1 MQTINSLII
10 TISSFPST
18 LSPPPL
24 NITNIMFTNLI
35 GKFRRSKTEQQ
46 DDDEENNL
54 NNRSDSPPIASDRNA
69 PLTVPGDRVTSH
81 QNDGLTL
88 QTTEPSA
95 ASAPTT
101 SEPIKEK
108 DLRFYQGGVRKKHTA
123 FVKWIGR
130 IGFIAKGIVYGCI
143 GVLTIT
149 NVTGAWTPNGSEGN
163 ESPQGAF
170 LLLGGIPS
178 IGRSILIVMAVGLVL
193 YIIWRMWESIT
204 GQGSDATFGK
214 KKNFFRYRLSPFV
227 SGLVYTAYAYYV
239 IQMIFQTEEE
249 QQHSASSSTFP
260 ASWTK
265 STLGKAGIG
274 ILGVAFLI
282 AFVTQIINAVTGNFI
297 KDLKT
302 SEPGTNKYLAFS
314 LHLLGRIGFGGRA
327 ALFCTMSGFFWDS
340 LAQANESGDK
350 NMVAAAIGKL
360 ANSGGGRFFMV
371 VLGVSLVMYALFAVL
386 NAYFKYFPTPPPTRH
401 EYYTHGVIDPVEGD
415 SSSVSSNSV
424 MDDVQGTNSE
434 IVTAKDENMPSTA
447 TEVKEAYEQ
456 KSPWYH
462 RFMRKSSRTKEVD
475 PER

>member
-1 MQTINSLII
+1 
-10 TISSFPST
+10 
-18 LSPPPL
+18 
-24 NITNIMFTNLI
+24 MFTNLI
-35 GKFRRSKTEQQ
+35 GKLRRSKHEQ
-46 DDDEENNL
+46 ESNENNHI
-54 NNRSDSPPIASDRNA
+54 DSPPIASDRNI
-69 PLTVPGDRVTSH
+69 PLTVPGDRVASRR
-81 QNDGLTL
+81 NDLLTT
-88 QTTEPSA
+88 QTAEASSA
-95 ASAPTT
+95 VSAPTT
-101 SEPIKEK
+101 SKPIKEQE
-108 DLRFYQGGVRKKHTA
+108 LRFYQGGVRKKYQP

-130 IGFIAKGIVYGCI
+130 VGFIAKGIVYGCI

-178 IGRSILIVMAVGLVL
+178 VGRSILIVMAVGLVL
-193 YIIWRMWESIT
+193 YIIWRMWEAIT

-227 SGLVYTAYAYYV
+227 SGLVYAAYAYYV
-239 IQMIFQTEEE
+239 IQMIFKTEEE
-249 QQHSASSSTFP
+249 QQALASSNTFP

-282 AFVTQIINAVTGNFI
+282 AFVTQIINAATGNFI

-302 SEPGTNKYLAFS
+302 SEPGTNKYFAFT
-314 LHLLGRIGFGGRA
+314 LHLMGRIGFGGRA

-340 LAQANESGDK
+340 LAEANESGDK

-371 VLGVSLVMYALFAVL
+371 VLGVSLVIYALFAVL

-401 EYYTHGVIDPVEGD
+401 EYYTHNVIDPED
-415 SSSVSSNSV
+415 SEISSSSDSVSANN
-424 MDDVQGTNSE
+424 DVQP
-434 IVTAKDENMPSTA
+434 AKENAPSTA

-462 RFMRKSSRTKEVD
+462 RFTRSSGTKELD
-475 PER
+475 PEKQ

>member
-1 MQTINSLII
+1 
-10 TISSFPST
+10 
-18 LSPPPL
+18 
-24 NITNIMFTNLI
+24 MFTNLI
-35 GKFRRSKTEQQ
+35 GKFRRSDKHEKQ
-46 DDDEENNL
+46 DEENNL
-54 NNRSDSPPIASDRNA
+54 NQSSSASPPIASDRNV
-69 PLTVPGDRVTSH
+69 PLTVPGDKVASRQDDQLAPQEST
-81 QNDGLTL
+81 DA
-88 QTTEPSA
+88 SA
-95 ASAPTT
+95 VSAPTT
-101 SEPIKEK
+101 SEPIKEE
-108 DLRFYQGGVRKKHTA
+108 DLRFYQGGVRQKHKP

-149 NVTGAWTPNGSEGN
+149 NVSGAWTPNGSEGN

-178 IGRSILIVMAVGLVL
+178 IGRSILIVMAVGLAL
-193 YIIWRMWESIT
+193 YIIWRMWEAIT
-204 GQGSDATFGK
+204 GQGSDASFGK

-239 IQMIFQTEEE
+239 IQMIFQTSEE
-249 QQHSASSSTFP
+249 QQHAASSSTFP

-274 ILGVAFLI
+274 ILGIAFLI
-282 AFVTQIINAVTGNFI
+282 AFTTQIINAVTGNFI

-327 ALFCTMSGFFWDS
+327 ALFGTMSGFFWDS

-371 VLGVSLVMYALFAVL
+371 ILGLSLVMYALFAVL

-401 EYYTHGVIDPVEGD
+401 EYYTHDVVDPDESTASS
-415 SSSVSSNSV
+415 SSSVSSNS
-424 MDDVQGTNSE
+424 DAAQGTSPE
-434 IVTAKDENMPSTA
+434 IITHKDENAPSTA
-447 TEVKEAYEQ
+447 TEVKEAYET
-456 KSPWYH
+456 KSPCILHLYL
-462 RFMRKSSRTKEVD
+462 
-475 PER
+475 

>member
-1 MQTINSLII
+1 
-10 TISSFPST
+10 
-18 LSPPPL
+18 
-24 NITNIMFTNLI
+24 MFANLI
-35 GKFRRSKTEQQ
+35 GKFRRSDRHEKQ
-46 DDDEENNL
+46 DEENNL
-54 NNRSDSPPIASDRNA
+54 NQSSSASPPIASDRNA
-69 PLTVPGDRVTSH
+69 PLTVPGDRAAGR
-81 QNDGLTL
+81 QNNQLTP
-88 QTTEPSA
+88 QNSTDASA
-95 ASAPTT
+95 VSAPTT
-101 SEPIKEK
+101 SEPIKEE
-108 DLRFYQGGVRKKHTA
+108 DLRFYQGGVRQKHKR

-149 NVTGAWTPNGSEGN
+149 NVSGAWTPNGSEGN

-178 IGRSILIVMAVGLVL
+178 VGRSILIVMAVGLVL
-193 YIIWRMWESIT
+193 YITWRMWEAIT
-204 GQGSDATFGK
+204 GQGSDASFGK

-239 IQMIFQTEEE
+239 IQMIFQTSEE
-249 QQHSASSSTFP
+249 QQHAASSSTFP

-282 AFVTQIINAVTGNFI
+282 AFATQIINAVTGNFI

-314 LHLLGRIGFGGRA
+314 LHMLGRIGFGGRA
-327 ALFCTMSGFFWDS
+327 ALFGTMSGFFWDS

-371 VLGVSLVMYALFAVL
+371 ILGVSLVIYALFAVL

-401 EYYTHGVIDPVEGD
+401 EYYTHDVVDPDESTAS
-415 SSSVSSNSV
+415 SSSVSSNS
-424 MDDVQGTNSE
+424 DAAQAISSE
-434 IVTAKDENMPSTA
+434 IVAHKDENALSTA
-447 TEVKEAYEQ
+447 TEVKDAYET
-456 KSPWYH
+456 KSPWYA
-462 RFMRKSSRTKEVD
+462 RFMRSHSKTTREVD
-475 PER
+475 PEKQ